1 MRPTTVLRG
10 MLFAALLV
18 LGTGC
23 ISIDLLNG
31 GGPEAELVETVVRGE
46 DGPKILLIDIDG
58 VIGGSNEMSSFF
70 GGDDFSMVAR
80 VQEVLDRARRDDD
93 VRAILLRIDSPGGT
107 ATASE
112 QIYTAIMRFR
122 QERGIPVMAQFLG
135 TAASGGY
142 YIAMSADTIQAHPT
156 TITGSIGVIFSSLS
170 FAGLMEKIG
179 VEDQTVTGGIYKD
192 AGSPFRRLSDVE
204 REQLQLIVDD
214 LHERFRE
221 IVALGRPNLPPD
233 QIRTLSEGQIFSASQ
248 ALSNGLVDQIG
259 TIEDAANTLE
269 ERLGIEQSRVISYH
283 RPRQIRRNLYTRA
296 AMVPSLSGGA
306 SEFSAETWAL
316 KQLAQILARPG
327 FHYLWWPGLSGAAAG
342 H

>member
-1 MRPTTVLRG
+1 

-221 IVALGRPNLPPD
+221 IVALGRPDLSPD

-306 SEFSAETWAL
+306 SEFSAEAWAL